1 MRKPLI
7 VFCGLLFVSG
17 PALALKPCEE
27 LKSEIAAI
35 LDGKG
40 VVNYTLTIVPNDQV
54 GNAQVVGSCDGSTK
68 KITYERGQPE
78 APAATPSAARPVA
91 KPESAP
97 PEPSPSK

>member
-1 MRKPLI
+1 MRKSVI
-7 VFCGLLFVSG
+7 VLSGLLFLTG

-68 KITYERGQPE
+68 KITYERGQLA
-78 APAATPSAARPVA
+78 APAPAPSAARPVA

-97 PEPSPSK
+97 PESAPSK